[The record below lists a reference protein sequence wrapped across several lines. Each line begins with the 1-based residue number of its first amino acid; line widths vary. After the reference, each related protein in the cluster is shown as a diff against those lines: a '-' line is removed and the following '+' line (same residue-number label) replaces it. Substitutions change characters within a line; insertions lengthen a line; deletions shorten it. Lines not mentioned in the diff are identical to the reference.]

1 MNRNNQMDRK
11 NQILEAAFKVFV
23 EKGYSKATMDDIVD
37 SSGLSKGALYHYYK
51 SKKDLF
57 LSLIEHWEV
66 YTFKNFY
73 NKESKDKKASDIL
86 RSFGQN
92 VLKTLDEKKYAYIAE
107 IEFWSLSNYD
117 ADIKSRSQLLY
128 DKLLNLF
135 EKVVKKGIKQGEFKE
150 LDIRN
155 TAMIILAVFQ
165 GINWFVVFDEDL
177 VSPNKYVENSI
188 ELIIKSISK

>member
-1 MNRNNQMDRK
+1 MNRNNQTDRK

-23 EKGYSKATMDDIVD
+23 QKGYSKATMDDIVD

>member
-73 NKESKDKKASDIL
+73 NKKSKNKRASDIL

-117 ADIKSRSQLLY
+117 ADIKNRSQLLY

-150 LDIRN
+150 LDIRS

-165 GINWFVVFDEDL
+165 GINWFVVFDENL
-177 VSPNKYVENSI
+177 VSPNKYVEDSI

>member
-1 MNRNNQMDRK
+1 MK
-11 NQILEAAFKVFV
+11 
-23 EKGYSKATMDDIVD
+23 
-37 SSGLSKGALYHYYK
+37 
-51 SKKDLF
+51 
-57 LSLIEHWEV
+57 
-66 YTFKNFY
+66 
-73 NKESKDKKASDIL
+73 
-86 RSFGQN
+86 
-92 VLKTLDEKKYAYIAE
+92 KKYAYIAE

>member
-1 MNRNNQMDRK
+1 MNRNNQTDRK

-37 SSGLSKGALYHYYK
+37 SSGLSKWALYHYYK

-165 GINWFVVFDEDL
+165 GINWFVVFDENL

>member
-1 MNRNNQMDRK
+1 MKKNNQIDRK

-23 EKGYSKATMDDIVD
+23 DKGYSKTTMDDIVER
-37 SSGLSKGALYHYYK
+37 SGLSKGALYHYYK

-57 LSLIEHWEV
+57 LSLIDHWEI

-73 NKESKDKKASDIL
+73 KKESNDRKASDIL
-86 RSFGQN
+86 RIFGQN
-92 VLKTLDEKKYAYIAE
+92 VLQTLNKKKYAYIAE

-117 ADIKSRSQLLY
+117 KDIKDRSQRLY

-150 LDIRN
+150 LNIRR

-165 GINWFVVFDEDL
+165 GVNWFAVFNESS
-177 VSPNKYVENSI
+177 VSPKAYIEDSI

>member
-23 EKGYSKATMDDIVD
+23 QKGYSKATMDDIVD

>member
-1 MNRNNQMDRK
+1 MNRNNQTDRK

-73 NKESKDKKASDIL
+73 NKESTNKKASDIL

-92 VLKTLDEKKYAYIAE
+92 VLKTLDEKKYVYIAE

-117 ADIKSRSQLLY
+117 TDIKNRSQLLY

-165 GINWFVVFDEDL
+165 GINWFVVFDENL
-177 VSPNKYVENSI
+177 VSPNKYVEDSI

>member
-1 MNRNNQMDRK
+1 M
-11 NQILEAAFKVFV
+11 
-23 EKGYSKATMDDIVD
+23 
-37 SSGLSKGALYHYYK
+37 
-51 SKKDLF
+51 
-57 LSLIEHWEV
+57 IEHWEV

>member
-1 MNRNNQMDRK
+1 MNRNNQTDRK

-165 GINWFVVFDEDL
+165 GINWFVVFDENL

>member
-1 MNRNNQMDRK
+1 MNRNNQTDRK